1 MNTTEFV
8 NRFDVCRQKDD
19 ADALIQR
26 CIRSTYIPF
35 SQKSN
40 VCKSIINATLKRD
53 GRYVRKTALRMI
65 TFWLA
70 LIDTYTD
77 VNIDYSNQS
86 CIEDYDRLK
95 KRGLVEM
102 LINAIPESE
111 VLEFNMIMDC
121 EVDDLEFDEFA
132 KGE

>member
-1 MNTTEFV
+1 
-8 NRFDVCRQKDD
+8 
-19 ADALIQR
+19 
-26 CIRSTYIPF
+26 
-35 SQKSN
+35 
-40 VCKSIINATLKRD
+40 
-53 GRYVRKTALRMI
+53 MI